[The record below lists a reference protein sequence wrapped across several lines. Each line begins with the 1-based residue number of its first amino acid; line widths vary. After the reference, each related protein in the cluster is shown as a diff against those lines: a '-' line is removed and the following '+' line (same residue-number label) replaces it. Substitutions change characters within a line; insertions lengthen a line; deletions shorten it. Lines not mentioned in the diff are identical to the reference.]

1 MAEQYPHEGSPL
13 IKAAAGKDY
22 KDLFKIYSVTYNIP
36 FYFLPYD
43 FKMTENLNPSW
54 NNQSVIGRM
63 DPIMTFKNMSRTI
76 QVQFK
81 ARQKLPDGTTPMYYT
96 GDELLHTIDHV
107 KKCLYPR
114 YDSNSV
120 MISPPLF
127 RIQYKNLIN
136 AGEDQFEI
144 EPDKGVLGIIT
155 AFGANFA
162 TEPNKIYFPSGGS
175 TYAYPKVFD
184 INFTFTVMNENLVST
199 QQTNILNKKYF
210 YNFVHE
216 EDQNHGAPTIS
227 DAEGTE
233 ASAAAGTGVDPEVD
247 ATAAAMGVGSRIP
260 GGNSGFSKLDKT
272 GNRIGPQTPET

>member
-1 MAEQYPHEGSPL
+1 
-13 IKAAAGKDY
+13 
-22 KDLFKIYSVTYNIP
+22 
-36 FYFLPYD
+36 
-43 FKMTENLNPSW
+43 
-54 NNQSVIGRM
+54 
-63 DPIMTFKNMSRTI
+63 
-76 QVQFK
+76 
-81 ARQKLPDGTTPMYYT
+81 MYYT

-175 TYAYPKVFD
+175 NYAYPKVFD

-227 DAEGTE
+227 DAEGTN
-233 ASAAAGTGVDPEVD
+233 ASAAAGTGTDPELD
-247 ATAAAMGVGSRIP
+247 ATAAAMGVGSQIP
-260 GGNSGFSKLDKT
+260 SGNSGFSEMGII
-272 GNRIGPQTPET
+272 GNRTGPQTPKT